1 MESDNKQPYQTALY
15 KEEETLARLTKTANF
30 QGASGINQQSLNFRK
45 DQMCDSPA
53 ERILKQL
60 HNKQL
65 LIVNPKR
72 RNGIILYKR
81 YHAEFAGP
89 GSAVGVSLDTDCQK
103 ILPVGN
109 LDLISPESAE
119 ERQRAY
125 LIRRQWVRLT
135 LQITENPDPI
145 GRAQKIIEQFEG
157 FFDSATIAKLPDEA
171 FALLVGVLPHTVAK
185 VRGKR

>member
-15 KEEETLARLTKTANF
+15 EEEETLARLTKTANF

-89 GSAVGVSLDTDCQK
+89 GSAVGASLDTDCQK

-109 LDLISPESAE
+109 LDLISPESAD

-135 LQITENPDPI
+135 LQITENPEPI
-145 GRAQKIIEQFEG
+145 GRAQRIIEQFEG
-157 FFDSATIAKLPDEA
+157 FFDSATIARLPDEA
-171 FALLVGVLPHTVAK
+171 FALLVGVLPHTVGK

>member
-1 MESDNKQPYQTALY
+1 MESENKQPCQTALY
-15 KEEETLARLTKTANF
+15 REDETLLRLTTTAHY
-30 QGASGINQQSLNFRK
+30 QGASSINQQSLNFRK
-45 DQMCDSPA
+45 DQMSDSPA
-53 ERILKQL
+53 ERILNQL
-60 HNKQL
+60 HDKQL

-89 GSAVGVSLDTDCQK
+89 GSAVGSSLDTDCQK

-109 LDLISPESAE
+109 LDLISPESADD
-119 ERQRAY
+119 RQRAY

-135 LQITENPDPI
+135 LQITENPEPI
-145 GRAQKIIEQFEG
+145 GRAQRIIEQFEG
-157 FFDSATIAKLPDEA
+157 FFDSATIARLPDEA
-171 FALLVGVLPHTVAK
+171 FALLVGVLPHTVAT